1 MSTYET
7 FVVIGMA
14 LWILVALA
22 LFISLL
28 YGIALLRGARAPLGR
43 VSDAVG
49 DLKERLQ
56 PVLRNV
62 ERASEDAGYLA
73 SSLRSDADEVGRTLR
88 QATDSTQRMVDLVE
102 ERVTEVAALLE
113 VVQEEAEET
122 FFSTAS
128 LLRGIRAGQK
138 KSRARRLRRVLG
150 GGG

>member
-14 LWILVALA
+14 LWIFVALA
-22 LFISLL
+22 LFISIL
-28 YGIALLRGARAPLGR
+28 YAISLLRGARAPLAR
-43 VSDAVG
+43 VADAVG

-73 SSLRSDADEVGRTLR
+73 SSLRSDADEVGRTVR
-88 QATDSTQRMVDLVE
+88 RASDSTQRVVDLVE

-128 LLRGIRAGQK
+128 LLRGIRGGQK
-138 KSRARRLRRVLG
+138 KSRTRRLKRALG
-150 GGG
+150 GRD